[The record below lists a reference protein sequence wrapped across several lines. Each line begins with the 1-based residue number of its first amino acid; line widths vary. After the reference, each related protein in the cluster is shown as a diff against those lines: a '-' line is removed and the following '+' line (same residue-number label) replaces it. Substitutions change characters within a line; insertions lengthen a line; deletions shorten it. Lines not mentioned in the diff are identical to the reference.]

1 MRFGSV
7 ASGIEAASV
16 AWHPLGWEAA
26 WLAEVDVPASA
37 VLAHRLGATAPVFP
51 LDPDEEGLGDKERK
65 ARVSAIKSA
74 GKIAWRD
81 RVTNWGDMTRL
92 PELIRSGEAEAP
104 DLLCGGCPCQSFSIA
119 GLRGGLAD
127 RRGNLTL
134 AFVKIANAIDEVR
147 DERGE
152 QPCVVFYENVP
163 GILTDKGNAFGHFL
177 AGLAG
182 ESVPIEPPRGK
193 WSNAGVVVG
202 PQRTVAWRVVDAQ
215 YVGLAQRRA
224 RVFVVASAMAGFDPG
239 LVLFEFDGL
248 RRDTAPSREKGQDFT
263 HDLAPCLTGSGKG
276 FRNTGDIRGQDPV
289 VAVAGLPDGAEPG
302 VIVMAHGQGGAEITF
317 DSSPTLTC
325 NHEAPI
331 AAYTHSFDVKSG
343 LVPNGKATLTETVSP
358 LLASSY
364 KDMQLAVIHGTQHP
378 IILDDLAFPVQRNSG
393 QENVICF
400 NPMQITNPHNGS
412 NPQPG
417 DPCHTLTG
425 YTEGPAIFAAEVC
438 PTLRAGGNDTGGDRP
453 PGTDV
458 DTVMSNVVMPN
469 MTVRR
474 LIPIETERLQGFED
488 DWTLV
493 PIGNRMA
500 ADGPRYKQLGNSW
513 AVPVVRWIGQRIR
526 AELRRIDAEEL
537 I

>member
-16 AWHPLGWEAA
+16 AWHPLGWKAA

-51 LDPDEEGLGDKERK
+51 LDPDEEGLSASDRK
-65 ARVSAIKSA
+65 SRTLAIKAAS
-74 GKIAWRD
+74 KIAWRD
-81 RVTNWGDMTRL
+81 RITNWGDMTRL
-92 PELIRSGEAEAP
+92 PGLIRSGEAEAP
-104 DLLCGGCPCQSFSIA
+104 DILCGGCPCQSFSIA
-119 GLRGGLAD
+119 GLRGGLED

-134 AFVKIANAIDEVR
+134 AFVQIANAIDEVR

-163 GILTDKGNAFGHFL
+163 GILTDKGNAFGHFI

-182 ESVPIEPPRGK
+182 ESVPVEPPRGK
-193 WSNAGVVVG
+193 WPNAGIVLG
-202 PQRTVAWRVVDAQ
+202 PQRTVAWIVIVAQ
-215 YVGLAQRRA
+215 YFGLAQRRA
-224 RVFVVASAMAGFDPG
+224 RVFVVASALEGFDPG
-239 LVLFEFDGL
+239 HVLFEFDGL

-263 HDLAPCLTGSGKG
+263 HDLAPCLTSSGKG

-317 DSSPTLTC
+317 DRSPTLTC

-331 AAYTHSFDVKSG
+331 AAYAVRTANTNANGIGVQADLAHTLDSFRGQAVAYAHSFDVKSG
-343 LVPNGKATLTETVSP
+343 LAPNGKATLTETVSP

-364 KDMQLAVIHGTQHP
+364 KDMQLAVIHGT
-378 IILDDLAFPVQRNSG
+378 

-425 YTEGPAIFAAEVC
+425 YTQGPAIFAAEVC
-438 PTLRAGGNDTGGDRP
+438 PTLRAGGNNTGGDRP

-474 LIPIETERLQGFED
+474 LIPIETERLLGFED

-500 ADGPRYKQLGNSW
+500 ADGPPEPS
-513 AVPVVRWIGQRIR
+513 
-526 AELRRIDAEEL
+526 DASRPPPRL
-537 I
+537 HRPTH